1 MHEFRDELV
10 ALGFQTLITVS
21 LAAVHLGI
29 WRQRRQGFHL
39 SWALAWAAYAIRL
52 GCISAFLVVREPE
65 WLFAHQVLSGLSAL
79 LLLWAAI
86 QFATGARWRGSLAL
100 LGVLPV
106 VWAWTAIFF
115 IGDPAIAGI
124 GSVALLATVT
134 LLNAA
139 VFWRHLRRRPSVGA
153 RVLAWVFT
161 LWGLHHLDYPLLRAM
176 GSAVLYGVLADVLC
190 MMGVAVGVL
199 ALVLGEERQQL
210 AQRNAELEQLT
221 RRMLKAQEEERRR
234 IARELHDEAGQ
245 VLTMARLRLEQDGNR
260 EASDL
265 VGRALTQLR
274 ETSRQLR
281 PAVLDRLG
289 LEAALGSLADEI
301 TAGGLEVDFHWGVG
315 RERLEESLE
324 VAVYR
329 VVQEALTN
337 VMRHAGATRARVEV
351 AERPAGLE
359 VTVDDDGR
367 GPGSGLEPH
376 LGLLGMRERA
386 AEQGG
391 SLAFSRGPLGGLR
404 VEAAFPRHA
413 TGAGA

>member
-10 ALGFQTLITVS
+10 ALGFQTLITIA
-21 LAAVHLGI
+21 LAAVHIGV
-29 WRQRRQGFHL
+29 WRQRRQAFHL
-39 SWALAWAAYAIRL
+39 SWALAWTAYAIRL
-52 GCISAFLVVREPE
+52 GCISSFLVVRDPV
-65 WLFAHQVLSGLSAL
+65 WLFAHQVVSGWSAL
-79 LLLWAAI
+79 LLLWAAL
-86 QFATGARWRGSLAL
+86 QFATGAKWRPAL
-100 LGVLPV
+100 LWLGLFPI
-106 VWAWTAIFF
+106 AWGWIAIFT
-115 IGDPAIAGI
+115 IGDPAVAGI
-124 GSVALLATVT
+124 GSVALLSTVT

-153 RVLAWVFT
+153 RILAWVYT

-190 MMGVAVGVL
+190 MMGIAVGVL
-199 ALVLGEERQQL
+199 ALVLGEERRQL
-210 AQRNAELEQLT
+210 AKRNDELEELT
-221 RRMLKAQEEERRR
+221 RRMLRAQEEERRR

-245 VLTMARLRLEQDGNR
+245 VLTMARLRLDQDGSR
-260 EASDL
+260 EASEL
-265 VGRALTQLR
+265 VGRALAQIR

-301 TAGGLEVDFHWGVG
+301 TSGGLEVDFHWNVG

-337 VMRHAGATRARVEV
+337 VLRHSGATRARVEV
-351 AERPAGLE
+351 AERAAELQ
-359 VTVDDDGR
+359 VRIDDDGR
-367 GPGSGLEPH
+367 GPGAGLEPH
-376 LGLLGMRERA
+376 LGLLGMRERT

-391 SLAFSRGPLGGLR
+391 TLSFARGPLGGVG
-404 VEAAFPRHA
+404 VEAAFPLRA